1 MKTALS
7 GDVAMLDRTT
17 REKAAAI
24 PRKILERFS
33 KRIAH
38 VDVHVSHLMP
48 TGSTLCEV
56 TVRLADH
63 VQVIARDRN
72 QDALK
77 AITKALERVRVQGQ
91 VSQSVQRA
99 RRRRSKAAREVEL
112 GTLLPSRFFMTG

>member
-7 GDVAMLDRTT
+7 GDVSMLDRTT

-33 KRIAH
+33 KHIAH

-63 VQVIARDRN
+63 VQVMARDRN

-77 AITKALERVRVQGQ
+77 AITKALERARVQ
-91 VSQSVQRA
+91 VSQSVQPA